1 MVLSSGTLPFGA
13 MSLQEKFGRN
23 VRYWRKKRGLT
34 QEDLAG
40 RAAVH
45 VTYLSGIENA
55 RRNATIDV
63 IGRLAKALHLEP
75 AELFTPTSEA
85 D

>member
-1 MVLSSGTLPFGA
+1 
-13 MSLQEKFGRN
+13 MSLQEKFGQN
-23 VRYWRKKRGLT
+23 VRYWRKKRGFT

-55 RRNATIDV
+55 RRNATVDV
-63 IGRLAKALHLEP
+63 IGRLAEALQLEP
-75 AELFTPTSEA
+75 GQLFGSVE
-85 D
+85 DDG